1 MSLYLVKGRT
11 GYRGHDYGQVFEAVL
26 EERAEERALSRG
38 NIELV
43 ERSTPSLKPGSYR
56 MPRKR

>member
-11 GYRGHDYGQVFEAVL
+11 GYRGHEYGQVFEAVL
-26 EERAEERALSRG
+26 EERTEERAFARG

-43 ERSTPSLKPGSYR
+43 ERSTPSLKPGSYTL
-56 MPRKR
+56 PRKK